1 MPKYEGEERRAPS
14 ASNNEKWINGLLTFA
29 VPIILLGL
37 GSLTTWIWKV
47 DDRQYQM
54 SNDIPTK
61 YASKADLEKMMLQ
74 FGSTVNVRFDMIE
87 QNSRDQRND
96 RENFQNQV
104 LQEVKETN
112 KNVQDLALKLE
123 KRTRG

>member
-1 MPKYEGEERRAPS
+1 MPKYEGEERRS
-14 ASNNEKWINGLLTFA
+14 SNNEKWINGLLTFA

-54 SNDIPTK
+54 SNDLPAK
-61 YASKADLEKMMLQ
+61 YASKADLDNMMRR
-74 FGSTVNVRFDMIE
+74 FGDTVNVRFDMIE
-87 QNSRDQRND
+87 QNSRDQRDD

-112 KNVQDLALKLE
+112 KSLQDLALKLE